1 MKRVE
6 YFFARLPDER
16 KPGKTYRS
24 RWLMTREDIAARG
37 GTAIEETRVVR
48 EVPDSPEEGQKAVY
62 NSLGKPQ
69 CKSPPN

>member
-24 RWLMTREDIAARG
+24 RWLMTREDAELRG
-37 GTAIEETRVVR
+37 GTIIEETRVVR
-48 EVPDSPEEGQKAVY
+48 DIAETPEEQQAAMY
-62 NSLGKPQ
+62 NSMGKPQ
-69 CKSPPN
+69 P